1 MYVHPH
7 SRTSQAGLL
16 VSAVASASSNAPGLI
31 DSVTSLLVALT
42 TLVGAVATLIQ
53 AIRARRRERS
63 DKASPADNEPTEEPS
78 E

>member
-1 MYVHPH
+1 M
-7 SRTSQAGLL
+7 
-16 VSAVASASSNAPGLI
+16 SAVASASSNAPGLI

-53 AIRARRRERS
+53 TIRARRRERS
-63 DKASPADNEPTEEPS
+63 DKASSADHETTEEPS